1 MIGLLQAGA
10 SPELCEEIVALSL
23 PLWSE
28 LPEGAGH
35 YLCWQNERLEL
46 VTLGEKGTVA
56 VDFVGGAAAH
66 RRQFGGGRGQP
77 VAKAVG
83 IKGEYVP
90 RVLDATAGLGRDAF
104 VLASL
109 GCEVTLIE
117 RSPVAVALLLDG
129 LRRAQA
135 DAAIGKIVGR
145 MRLVFGDGHQE
156 LAKLLAG
163 QAFNYLFNPP
173 AVVPE
178 FDVVFL
184 DPMFPDPTKRA
195 KSKKEMAAFQT
206 VIGDDPDANDL
217 LLPARQI
224 AKKRVIV
231 KRPRI
236 APLMAGVKADFVF
249 CGESTRF
256 DGYLPL
262 SRG

>member
-1 MIGLLQAGA
+1 MIGLFTLNAPSA
-10 SPELCEEIVALSL
+10 VCEEVSALGL
-23 PLWSE
+23 PLWDV
-28 LPEGAGH
+28 LAADVLH
-35 YLCWQNERLEL
+35 YLYWQNERLEL
-46 VTLGEKGTVA
+46 ITLGEKGTVA
-56 VDFVGGAAAH
+56 VDFVGGAALH

-83 IKGEYVP
+83 IKGEYMP

-109 GCEVTLIE
+109 GCAVTLVE
-117 RSPVAVALLLDG
+117 RSPVAVALLADG
-129 LRRAQA
+129 LRRAKA
-135 DAAIGKIVGR
+135 DAATAPIIAR
-145 MRLVFGDGHQE
+145 MRLIFGDGHQQ

-163 QAFNYLFNPP
+163 ELPTYLFNPP
-173 AVVPE
+173 AQAPE

-206 VIGDDPDANDL
+206 VIGDDPDANAL
-217 LLPARQI
+217 LLPARAL

-236 APLMAGVKADFVF
+236 APCMAGVKPDFVF
-249 CGESTRF
+249 GGESTRF
-256 DGYLPL
+256 DGYLPK
-262 SRG
+262 

>member
-1 MIGLLQAGA
+1 MIGLLHAGA
-10 SPELCEEIVALSL
+10 PAELCQLVTGLGL
-23 PLWSE
+23 PLWDA
-28 LPEGAGH
+28 LPESAAH
-35 YLCWQNERLEL
+35 YLCWQNDRLEL

-56 VDFVGGAAAH
+56 VDFAGGAALH

-109 GCEVTLIE
+109 GCDVTLVE
-117 RSPVAVALLLDG
+117 RSAVAVALLADG
-129 LRRAQA
+129 LRRGQA
-135 DAAIGKIVGR
+135 DAATAPIISR
-145 MRLVFGDGHQE
+145 MHLICGDGHQQ
-156 LAKLLAG
+156 LAHLLAG
-163 QAFNYLFNPP
+163 SGVTYLFNPP
-173 AVVPE
+173 VAAAE

-195 KSKKEMAAFQT
+195 KSKKEMAAFQA

-217 LLPARQI
+217 LKPARLL

-236 APLMAGVKADFVF
+236 APCMAGTKPDFVF
-249 CGESTRF
+249 GGESTRF

-262 SRG
+262 SA